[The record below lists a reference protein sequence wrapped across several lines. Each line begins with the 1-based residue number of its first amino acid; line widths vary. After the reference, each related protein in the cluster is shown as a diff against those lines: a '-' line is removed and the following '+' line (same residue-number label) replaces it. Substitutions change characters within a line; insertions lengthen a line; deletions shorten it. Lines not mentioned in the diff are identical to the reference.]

1 MTAIVDTTTDTV
13 EGRLLERIA
22 LDGPVQRTETVSTPS
37 HSANHCTTKWAVER
51 HHD

>member
-1 MTAIVDTTTDTV
+1 MTATVDTTTDTV

-22 LDGPVQRTETVSTPS
+22 LDRPVQRTETVSTLI
-37 HSANHCTTKWAVER
+37 HSANHCTTKRADER